1 MNVGDLVKVH
11 WGDCSK
17 QGTEG
22 VDWGY
27 ALGVVTG
34 EIVWWDL
41 ANADEGHEIYPC
53 GDAEILFRGE
63 RINYNIGR
71 LEILNESR

>member
-1 MNVGDLVKVH
+1 MTIGDLVRVH
-11 WGDCSK
+11 WGASDWS
-17 QGTEG
+17 GTEG

-34 EIVWWDL
+34 EIVWWD
-41 ANADEGHEIYPC
+41 DSEPHVHPC

-63 RINYNIGR
+63 RAKYNIGR
-71 LEILNESR
+71 LEALNASR

>member
-1 MNVGDLVKVH
+1 VTIGDLVRVH
-11 WGDCSK
+11 WGAADWS
-17 QGTEG
+17 GTEG

-27 ALGVVTG
+27 SVGVVTG

-41 ANADEGHEIYPC
+41 ANADEAGLYPC
-53 GDAEILFRGE
+53 GDAEVLFRGE
-63 RINYNIGR
+63 RVNYNIGR